1 MFSKFKFPKIFAD
14 IGVDLGTAN
23 TIVYVDSKGYVV
35 NEPSVIAYKKP
46 STLLKIGK
54 EAKEMLGRTHKDI
67 KVIRPLADGV
77 IADFVAGEHLVKE
90 FIKKAGI
97 PRFLVNKIVIGVPT
111 GITSVEKKAVVES
124 AESAGARKVFL
135 VAEPMAAAIGVGLN
149 VLGSG
154 ASMIVDIGGGTTDI
168 AIINYGGIVIDNTLR
183 IAGDEMNEAIIRHL
197 KNVYHLRIGEKTAE
211 DIKIQYGIISNEHQP
226 ISFSVKGI
234 DHQRGLPRQIE
245 LTSNFFDEA
254 FSEILESIVN
264 AIISAL
270 DQLPPELA
278 GDIIDCGIILT
289 GGGALLRGLDDYI
302 RERVNIPVSKPEN
315 ALFCVAEGTKKIL
328 ESFDNYQSVLL
339 H

>member
-1 MFSKFKFPKIFAD
+1 MFRFPKIFTN

-23 TIVYVDSKGYVV
+23 TIVYAEDKGYVV
-35 NEPSVIAYKKP
+35 NEPSVIAYKNA
-46 STLLKIGK
+46 SVLLCAGK
-54 EAKEMLGRTHKDI
+54 EAKEMLGRTHRGI
-67 KVIRPLADGV
+67 KVVRPLADGV
-77 IADFVAGEHLVKE
+77 IADFVAGEHLVKQ
-90 FIKKAGI
+90 FIHKAGV
-97 PRFLVNKIVIGVPT
+97 PKFLVNKIVIGVPT
-111 GITSVEKKAVVES
+111 GITSVEKKAVIES
-124 AESAGARKVFL
+124 AEAAGARKVFL

-183 IAGDEMNEAIIRHL
+183 IAGDEMNDAIIRHL

-211 DIKIQYGIISNEHQP
+211 DIKIEYGIVHADNSLTT
-226 ISFSVKGI
+226 FSVKGI
-234 DHQRGLPRQIE
+234 DHQQGLPRQVE
-245 LTSNFFDEA
+245 LSTDFFDEA
-254 FSEILESIVN
+254 FSDILEAIVN

-302 RERVNIPVSKPEN
+302 RERVNIPVSKPDN
-315 ALFCVAEGTKKIL
+315 ALFCVAEGTKLIL
-328 ESFDNYQSVLL
+328 ESFDKYKSVLL